1 MYNDEE
7 NEIESE
13 TATTGPTAASVSV

>member
-13 TATTGPTAASVSV
+13 TATTGPTAALVSV